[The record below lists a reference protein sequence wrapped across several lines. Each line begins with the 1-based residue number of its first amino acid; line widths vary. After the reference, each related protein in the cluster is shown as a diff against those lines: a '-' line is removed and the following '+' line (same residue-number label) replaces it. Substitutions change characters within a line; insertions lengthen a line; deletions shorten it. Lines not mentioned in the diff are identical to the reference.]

1 MRWSHCLVFVLSF
14 LVMNTACAYLY
25 NQSFGPRAGFL
36 IELVYGFSS
45 GELVSKPSG
54 TQNSWPFTGTGFGG
68 RVGFQYGRLQLGVDY
83 LNSTLAFESKDWEDT
98 QLSTLSGFL
107 GYKFRRLLRFY
118 AGYTFSATGEAYYQD
133 QKITF
138 LDGTGSK
145 FGIGFTG
152 IPLININFEY
162 SQGAFSDAE
171 DGGVKVGYGPTYQSY
186 LFSLSI
192 PIFI

>member
-1 MRWSHCLVFVLSF
+1 MRFYFLIILGLSF
-14 LVMNTACAYLY
+14 FIVNPACAYLY
-25 NQSFGPRAGFL
+25 NQRFGPRAGLL
-36 IELVYGFSS
+36 IEPVYGFSS
-45 GELVSKPSG
+45 GDLVSKPSG
-54 TQNSWPFTGTGFGG
+54 SKDSWPFTGTGLGG
-68 RVGFQYGRLQLGVDY
+68 RVGFQYGRLQLGLDY
-83 LNSTLAFESKDWEDT
+83 LNSNLVFENKDWEDT
-98 QLSTLSGFL
+98 KLSTWSGFL

-118 AGYTFSATGEAYYQD
+118 AGYTFSASGEAYYQD

-152 IPLININFEY
+152 IPFININFEY

-171 DGGVKVGYGPTYQSY
+171 DGGVEVGYGPTYQSY

-192 PIFI
+192 PILL